1 MNTKIFPRSS
11 HFAHAVGLLAVA
23 VLLLSACAIT
33 PVRGSGNVVTEER
46 QVSGFDSVALSG
58 VGEVII
64 TQGDEESLTIET
76 DDNLMRYIESEVRD
90 GRLELRIADDTIPI
104 PSQSIIYRLG
114 VVDLTELDSSGAGSF
129 EIGRLDTDR
138 LKVTLSGA
146 GDIRIDSLSATDLE
160 IQASG
165 AGNIRAAGAVDT
177 QEIDLSGLGN
187 YNAPDLESRTASV
200 RISGAGNAVVWALD
214 TLDVEISGAG
224 NVEYFGSPQ
233 VTQDI
238 SGVGNVTSQGE
249 K

>member
-1 MNTKIFPRSS
+1 MNTKLLKV
-11 HFAHAVGLLAVA
+11 VGLLAVA
-23 VLLLSACAIT
+23 VLLLSACNIT
-33 PVRGSGNVVTEER
+33 AARGSGNVVTEER

-58 VGEVII
+58 VGRVII
-64 TQGDEESLTIET
+64 TQGDAESLTIET

-90 GRLELRIADDTIPI
+90 GRLEIRIASDTIPI
-104 PSQSIIYRLG
+104 PSHSIIYRLG
-114 VVDLTELDSSGAGSF
+114 VVDLSEIDSSGAGSF
-129 EIGRLDTDR
+129 EIGRLDADR
-138 LKVTLSGA
+138 LKIRLSGA
-146 GDIRIDSLSATDLE
+146 GDIGIDSLNASDLE

-165 AGNIRAAGAVDT
+165 AGNIQAAGAVAT

-187 YNAPDLESRTASV
+187 YNAPDLESQTASV
-200 RISGAGNAVVWALD
+200 HISGAGNAVVWALD

-238 SGVGNVTSQGE
+238 SGVGKVTSQGE